1 MRKFF
6 RNLGIISL
14 ICFSFYFT
22 EKTVTVVREADELMI
37 EIKNRQNQ
45 YIVKP
50 IEGII
55 EKDTFIPGVSGKK
68 VNINKS
74 YQKMKQYGSFNEGL
88 LIYDVEKPQ
97 AKLIDNLDKYII
109 GGNETKKQVSIILL
123 INSSNYLD
131 ETLEIL
137 NDNAINVNFFVD
149 GNWLEDNSDYLT
161 KFISAGHDIGN
172 LSYNLDYQDS
182 SFPWMDN
189 TIKKITNNQ
198 NNYCYA
204 TTDSKNTL
212 DICSR
217 HQNYTIRP
225 SIILENN
232 YLTKIKT
239 SLKAGSIISI
249 PLSKEV
255 IKILPTLNNYIKS
268 KGLDVVTLKELISED

>member
-37 EIKNRQNQ
+37 EIKNKQDQ
-45 YIVKP
+45 YAVKP
-50 IEGII
+50 IEGIV
-55 EKDTFIPGVSGKK
+55 EKDTFIPGISGKR

-74 YQKMKQYGSFNEGL
+74 YQKMKQYGAFNEGL
-88 LIYDVEKPQ
+88 LIYDVVKPKI
-97 AKLIDNLDKYII
+97 KLNDNISKYII
-109 GGNETKKQVSIILL
+109 SGNVAKKQVSIILRV
-123 INSSNYLD
+123 NNSNYLD
-131 ETLEIL
+131 EVLEIL
-137 NDNAINVNFFVD
+137 NDNTIKVNFFVE
-149 GNWLEDNSDYLT
+149 GNWLEDNSDYLK

-189 TIKKITNNQ
+189 TIKKITQSQ
-198 NNYCYA
+198 NNYCY
-204 TTDSKNTL
+204 NTSEDKSVL

-225 SIILENN
+225 NIVLNSN
-232 YLTKIKT
+232 YLRKIKT
-239 SLKAGSIISI
+239 SLKSGSIISM

-255 IKILPTLNNYIKS
+255 IKVLPTLSNYIKS
-268 KGLDVVTLKELISED
+268 KGLDIVTLKDLISED